1 MDNANTGKVDLT
13 DIKVRFNAHKHP
25 EVLLG
30 KKAEDDVAYFEQLLV
45 EAEASGNADEIARAQ
60 KRVDL
65 MRDAI
70 TIYRLTRAPDQR
82 IFMVDAGTIP
92 TNQLQEAMELVKSGL
107 KN

>member
-1 MDNANTGKVDLT
+1 MTQAGIDFLKQKYGDTNEFIV
-13 DIKVRFNAHKHP
+13 
-25 EVLLG
+25 
-30 KKAEDDVAYFEQLLV
+30 AEDDVAYFEQLLV